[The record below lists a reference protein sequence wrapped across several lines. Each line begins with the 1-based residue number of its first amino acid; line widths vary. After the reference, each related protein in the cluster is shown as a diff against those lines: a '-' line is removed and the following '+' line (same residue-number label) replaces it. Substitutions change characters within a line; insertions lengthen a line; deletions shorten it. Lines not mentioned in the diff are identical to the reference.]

1 MELFQTLQQTGNS
14 GVVIMS
20 GLAGC
25 GKTSLVREAL
35 KKMSRDG
42 ALTVSAKVDQF
53 TSDNPYTAI
62 VSQIIVI

>member
-1 MELFQTLQQTGNS
+1 MELFRTLQQTGNS

-25 GKTSLVREAL
+25 GKTCLVREAL
-35 KKMSRDG
+35 KKMARDG

-53 TSDNPYTAI
+53 TSDTPYTAI
-62 VSQIIVI
+62 VGQIIVI